1 MSHAPRANNQY
12 FYNPGNPNQLLTLFN
27 QKSLYDTMSG
37 NLNFSGGKGNVQA
50 LNSASHGAGRLMGR
64 KQALN
69 SITKTMRN
77 NYLRERDVTLMGGD
91 LDESPQAYKPIEQVI
106 AAQTDLVDLVG
117 KFTPRIVKMD
127 GR

>member
-1 MSHAPRANNQY
+1 
-12 FYNPGNPNQLLTLFN
+12 
-27 QKSLYDTMSG
+27 
-37 NLNFSGGKGNVQA
+37 
-50 LNSASHGAGRLMGR
+50 MGR

-77 NYLRERDVTLMGGD
+77 NYLRERDIVLMGGD

-106 AAQTDLVDLVG
+106 AAQLDLVDLVG